1 MTQVWMSGSGY
12 NFMRELGPENL
23 KDCPSLRPQL
33 FEEDDCPD
41 PSRDDKTLRALLCAQ
56 RKEKM
61 R

>member
-1 MTQVWMSGSGY
+1 MSGSGY

-41 PSRDDKTLRALLCAQ
+41 PSRDDKTLRALPCAQ
-56 RKEKM
+56 RKEKT